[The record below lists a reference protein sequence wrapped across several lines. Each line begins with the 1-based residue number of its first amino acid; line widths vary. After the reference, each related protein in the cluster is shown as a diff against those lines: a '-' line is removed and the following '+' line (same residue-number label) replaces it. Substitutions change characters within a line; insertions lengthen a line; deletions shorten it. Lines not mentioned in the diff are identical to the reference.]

1 MAEFNWINGLIGGI
15 LIGISATI
23 LLAFNGRITGISGM
37 VNGAISF
44 NKNDAWRWLFLLGM
58 LAGGAI
64 YEFVLSTQP
73 TPTSKFAPLTMIIGG
88 LIVGLGTRMGSGCTS
103 GHGVCGLGRLSMRS
117 LVAVLTFLASAFVT
131 VFIVRH
137 LLN

>member
-64 YEFVLSTQP
+64 YEFVLSPQP

-88 LIVGLGTRMGSGCTS
+88 LIVGFGTRMGSGCTS

>member
-88 LIVGLGTRMGSGCTS
+88 LIVGFGTRMGSGCTS